1 MLNFLADI
9 IKIGLLVG
17 YVAFD
22 FRISIF
28 YTAYI
33 LDILQQVCIIG
44 LNAVL

>member
-9 IKIGLLVG
+9 IKIGLLVV

-28 YTAYI
+28 
-33 LDILQQVCIIG
+33 ILQQVCIIG
-44 LNAVL
+44 MKALSL